1 MIKEEGGLK
10 SCMTKYL
17 SAKQKA
23 LELGITTSGLAK
35 TRHLYKHIRKSPH
48 KYLYFPEEASEVF
61 RPTSDP
67 SPVTPGSS
75 SSPRSPRSQRRRNVP
90 FGKENYHK
98 CPAGSG
104 NSLQRLNQLR
114 SKIAYEGKIPKDQ
127 IEHVDEALADF
138 HVHKSKEIIEAK
150 RIKRGQEVDRET
162 ERIREAHYKNR
173 LSGIYNCADSGR
185 KYPYT
190 ISQYYDQKEKLYGPS
205 NDVLLADRIRRGK
218 KIDTSFHLTGK
229 PYRGDYEDEETPWW
243 QKD

>member
-1 MIKEEGGLK
+1 
-10 SCMTKYL
+10 MTKYL

-67 SPVTPGSS
+67 SPVTPASS

-138 HVHKSKEIIEAK
+138 HVNKSKEIVEAK

-190 ISQYYDQKEKLYGPS
+190 VSQYYDQKEKLYGPS
-205 NDVLLADRIRRGK
+205 TDTLLGDRIRRAR

-229 PYRGDYEDEETPWW
+229 PYRGDCEDEETPWW